1 MAGQGRN
8 DEDLPRDGGGPAAG
22 DRAGGDWA
30 GGDWAGGEAVGGGSA
45 GGQAAVGGAVGGAV
59 VGGAASAGAA
69 GGGAGGGLTTGEVAR
84 RLGVAPTT
92 VRTWDRRYGLG
103 PDAHTGGRHRRWT
116 AVDVARLERM
126 CALTATGIPPA
137 EAARMV
143 REDAPPDTGSAP
155 AGRAAGAAPGAGEA
169 GPPDGAAPEMHPAG
183 PPAGAVPDLAP
194 AGPGPGPGPGAVP
207 DLAPAGPGPGPGPG
221 AVPDPAPAGPG
232 AGAGPRPGVGPG
244 PGAAPGAGVSP
255 PRSTSVGTPAPSSTR
270 TRTRPRSRA
279 GSGLRLGDVRQ
290 ECKGIARA
298 ALRLDAAALDGL
310 LRSAI
315 DEHGLVTAWT
325 EVIMP
330 TLQAVGRKWES
341 SGEKYVEVEHF
352 LSWHVSG
359 ALRRSTP
366 VSAADRPGALTVLA
380 CVPGENHTLPLEV
393 LAAALAE
400 RELPVRMFGGALP
413 VESLVTAVR
422 RTGPAA
428 VALWAQSRGT
438 ASRPLAQHV
447 AAMEWGV
454 RGARRKPVVLTIG
467 PGWAGGR
474 AVPGLP
480 RPTGL
485 AEAVAV
491 LESVVSR

>member
-1 MAGQGRN
+1 MGVHERDSRGRGPESAPAG
-8 DEDLPRDGGGPAAG
+8 
-22 DRAGGDWA
+22 
-30 GGDWAGGEAVGGGSA
+30 S
-45 GGQAAVGGAVGGAV
+45 
-59 VGGAASAGAA
+59 
-69 GGGAGGGLTTGEVAR
+69 GLTTGEVAR

-116 AVDVARLERM
+116 PVDVARLERM

-137 EAARMV
+137 EAARTV
-143 REDAPPDTGSAP
+143 LDEATQEPAP
-155 AGRAAGAAPGAGEA
+155 AAPAASAAPATPTLPEAAGEA
-169 GPPDGAAPEMHPAG
+169 AG
-183 PPAGAVPDLAP
+183 EEAP
-194 AGPGPGPGPGAVP
+194 ALRDEGVA
-207 DLAPAGPGPGPGPG
+207 
-221 AVPDPAPAGPG
+221 
-232 AGAGPRPGVGPG
+232 PRP
-244 PGAAPGAGVSP
+244 
-255 PRSTSVGTPAPSSTR
+255 SVRA
-270 TRTRPRSRA
+270 RSRA

-298 ALRLDAAALDGL
+298 ALRLDASALDEL
-310 LRSAI
+310 LETAI
-315 DEHGLVTAWT
+315 AEHGLVAAWT

-341 SGEKYVEVEHF
+341 SGERYVEVEHF

-359 ALRRSTP
+359 ALRRAAPPT
-366 VSAADRPGALTVLA
+366 AADRPGATVVLA

-400 RELPVRMFGGALP
+400 RGLPVRMFGGALP

-428 VALWAQSRGT
+428 VALWAQSRTT

-467 PGWAGGR
+467 PGWSGR
-474 AVPGLP
+474 TVPGLP

-491 LESVVSR
+491 LETVVSRQGAVSP

>member
-1 MAGQGRN
+1 MGVHERDSEDRGR
-8 DEDLPRDGGGPAAG
+8 
-22 DRAGGDWA
+22 
-30 GGDWAGGEAVGGGSA
+30 
-45 GGQAAVGGAVGGAV
+45 GGAPVGV
-59 VGGAASAGAA
+59 
-69 GGGAGGGLTTGEVAR
+69 GLTTGEVAR

-116 AVDVARLERM
+116 ATDVARLERM

-137 EAARMV
+137 EAARTV
-143 REDAPPDTGSAP
+143 LGEATREPDPAGWASPPPPEAAPEAPPAAPPDTAPEAPWEAAAEEAGEAAPGRRGADTPPRPSAP
-155 AGRAAGAAPGAGEA
+155 A
-169 GPPDGAAPEMHPAG
+169 
-183 PPAGAVPDLAP
+183 
-194 AGPGPGPGPGAVP
+194 
-207 DLAPAGPGPGPGPG
+207 
-221 AVPDPAPAGPG
+221 
-232 AGAGPRPGVGPG
+232 
-244 PGAAPGAGVSP
+244 
-255 PRSTSVGTPAPSSTR
+255 
-270 TRTRPRSRA
+270 RSRA

-310 LRSAI
+310 LETAI
-315 DEHGLVTAWT
+315 VEHGLVAAWT

-359 ALRRSTP
+359 ALRRGAP
-366 VSAADRPGALTVLA
+366 PSAADRPGATVVLA

-400 RELPVRMFGGALP
+400 RGLPVRMFGAALP

-428 VALWAQSRGT
+428 VGLWAQSRTT

-467 PGWAGGR
+467 PGWTGR
-474 AVPGLP
+474 TVTGLP
-480 RPTGL
+480 RPAGL
-485 AEAVAV
+485 AEAVAL

>member
-1 MAGQGRN
+1 MGVHERDSEDRGR
-8 DEDLPRDGGGPAAG
+8 E
-22 DRAGGDWA
+22 
-30 GGDWAGGEAVGGGSA
+30 GSPL
-45 GGQAAVGGAVGGAV
+45 
-59 VGGAASAGAA
+59 
-69 GGGAGGGLTTGEVAR
+69 GGGLTTGEVAR

-103 PDAHTGGRHRRWT
+103 PDGHTGGRHRRWT
-116 AVDVARLERM
+116 PGDVARLERM

-137 EAARMV
+137 EAARTV
-143 REDAPPDTGSAP
+143 LGEATQEAGP
-155 AGRAAGAAPGAGEA
+155 AGRAAPVTAEAARAGQAAAAPGEA
-169 GPPDGAAPEMHPAG
+169 GPARRAAEGA
-183 PPAGAVPDLAP
+183 
-194 AGPGPGPGPGAVP
+194 PGPALPG
-207 DLAPAGPGPGPGPG
+207 
-221 AVPDPAPAGPG
+221 
-232 AGAGPRPGVGPG
+232 RPV
-244 PGAAPGAGVSP
+244 ADAS
-255 PRSTSVGTPAPSSTR
+255 PRSSAR
-270 TRTRPRSRA
+270 ARSRA

-298 ALRLDAAALDGL
+298 ALRLDAAALDHL
-310 LRSAI
+310 LETAI
-315 DEHGLVTAWT
+315 AEHGLVAAWT
-325 EVIMP
+325 EVIVP

-359 ALRRSTP
+359 ALRRGAPP
-366 VSAADRPGALTVLA
+366 VAADRPGATVVLA

-400 RELPVRMFGGALP
+400 RGLPVRMFGGALP

-428 VALWAQSRGT
+428 VGLWAQSRTT

-467 PGWAGGR
+467 PGWTGR
-474 AVPGLP
+474 TVAGLP

-485 AEAVAV
+485 AEAVSV

>member
-1 MAGQGRN
+1 MGTH
-8 DEDLPRDGGGPAAG
+8 ERDGEDRGRGGVPL
-22 DRAGGDWA
+22 
-30 GGDWAGGEAVGGGSA
+30 
-45 GGQAAVGGAVGGAV
+45 
-59 VGGAASAGAA
+59 
-69 GGGAGGGLTTGEVAR
+69 GGGLTTGGVAR

-116 AVDVARLERM
+116 PTDVARLERM

-137 EAARMV
+137 EAARTV
-143 REDAPPDTGSAP
+143 LGEATQEDGAGGLTAPASPDTHPQTPPQAQAPAPRPSDGSAP
-155 AGRAAGAAPGAGEA
+155 LPSARA
-169 GPPDGAAPEMHPAG
+169 
-183 PPAGAVPDLAP
+183 
-194 AGPGPGPGPGAVP
+194 
-207 DLAPAGPGPGPGPG
+207 
-221 AVPDPAPAGPG
+221 
-232 AGAGPRPGVGPG
+232 
-244 PGAAPGAGVSP
+244 
-255 PRSTSVGTPAPSSTR
+255 
-270 TRTRPRSRA
+270 RSRA

-298 ALRLDAAALDGL
+298 ALRLDAAALDEL
-310 LRSAI
+310 LEAAI
-315 DEHGLVTAWT
+315 VEHGLVAAWT

-359 ALRRSTP
+359 ALRRGAP
-366 VSAADRPGALTVLA
+366 PSAADRPGATVVLA

-400 RELPVRMFGGALP
+400 RGLPVRMFGGALP

-428 VALWAQSRGT
+428 VGLWAQSRTT

-467 PGWAGGR
+467 PGWSGR
-474 AVPGLP
+474 TVTGLP

>member
-1 MAGQGRN
+1 MGVHERDSEDRGR
-8 DEDLPRDGGGPAAG
+8 
-22 DRAGGDWA
+22 
-30 GGDWAGGEAVGGGSA
+30 
-45 GGQAAVGGAVGGAV
+45 GGAPVGV
-59 VGGAASAGAA
+59 
-69 GGGAGGGLTTGEVAR
+69 GLTTGEVAR

-116 AVDVARLERM
+116 ATDVARLERM
-126 CALTATGIPPA
+126 CALTTTGIPPA
-137 EAARMV
+137 EAARTV
-143 REDAPPDTGSAP
+143 LGEATREPDPAGWASPPPPEAAPEAPPAAPPDTAPEAPWEAAAEEAGEAAPGRRGADTPPRPSAP
-155 AGRAAGAAPGAGEA
+155 A
-169 GPPDGAAPEMHPAG
+169 
-183 PPAGAVPDLAP
+183 
-194 AGPGPGPGPGAVP
+194 
-207 DLAPAGPGPGPGPG
+207 
-221 AVPDPAPAGPG
+221 
-232 AGAGPRPGVGPG
+232 
-244 PGAAPGAGVSP
+244 
-255 PRSTSVGTPAPSSTR
+255 
-270 TRTRPRSRA
+270 RSRA

-310 LRSAI
+310 LETAI
-315 DEHGLVTAWT
+315 VEHGLVAAWT

-359 ALRRSTP
+359 ALRRGAP
-366 VSAADRPGALTVLA
+366 PSAADRPGATVVLA

-400 RELPVRMFGGALP
+400 RGLPVRMFGAALP

-428 VALWAQSRGT
+428 VGLWAQSRTT

-467 PGWAGGR
+467 PGWTGR
-474 AVPGLP
+474 TVTGLP
-480 RPTGL
+480 RPAGL
-485 AEAVAV
+485 AEAVAL